1 MSESIRP
8 DDDLGADPASPAVPA
23 IPATPTAE
31 QALET
36 VRTFSSPTLINH
48 CIRSYLWAVAY
59 GDERG
64 ITFDDE
70 LLYVAA
76 LLHDLALTPSFD
88 NHRLPFEVASGHVAW
103 VFGAG
108 AGWPVARR
116 DHAARTIVDHMRND
130 VTVDENAEG
139 YLLSIAT
146 GFDISGNRAD
156 AWPPELQCA
165 VLARYPRLDL
175 AVEFLRC
182 FADQA
187 ARKPDSAAAVA
198 VASGIAGRVAANP
211 LELPGG

>member
-1 MSESIRP
+1 MTDPLRP
-8 DDDLGADPASPAVPA
+8 EDEAPAAAAPAA
-23 IPATPTAE
+23 IPELPETSTAE

-36 VRTFSSPTLINH
+36 ARTFSSPTLINH
-48 CIRSYLWAVAY
+48 CIRSYLWAVTFA
-59 GDERG
+59 DQRG
-64 ITFDDE
+64 IAFDAE

-88 NHRLPFEVASGHVAW
+88 NHRLPFEVAGGHVAW

-108 AGWPVARR
+108 AGWSVARR
-116 DHAARTIVDHMRND
+116 EHAARTIVDHMRDD
-130 VTVDENAEG
+130 VTVGENAEG
-139 YLLSIAT
+139 YLLSVAT
-146 GFDISGNRAD
+146 GFDISGSRAD
-156 AWPPELQCA
+156 AWPPELRQA

-211 LELPGG
+211 LELPGA

>member
-1 MSESIRP
+1 MSEPIRP
-8 DDDLGADPASPAVPA
+8 DGDPSPYPASLAAPA
-23 IPATPTAE
+23 IPATATAE

-59 GDERG
+59 GNQHG

-88 NHRLPFEVASGHVAW
+88 NHRLPFEVAGGHVAW

-156 AWPPELQCA
+156 SWPPELQRA
-165 VLARYPRLDL
+165 VMARYPRLDL

-187 ARKPDSAAAVA
+187 ARKPDSAAAAA
-198 VASGIAGRVAANP
+198 VASGIAGRVATNP
-211 LELPGG
+211 LELPGD